1 MIQSKHLATAFIVGT
16 EFCERICY
24 YGIAG
29 NLLLFLETRFELTN
43 AQADMEISAWIGV
56 CYLTPL
62 IGGFL
67 ADRYLGRYVVICVFC
82 CFYLLGLLLLVFCA
96 VPVNIDSTTDP
107 SNGNKLVL
115 LFFAI
120 YLIALGAGG
129 IKPNVSTLGAD
140 QYNDTNDPNIR
151 QSYYNWFY
159 FAINCGALVSN
170 LLVAYLCQF
179 GISSLGGTPWSFFV
193 GFSVPTIAMAIGLGL
208 FMSGHKL
215 YKLVPPSTKHIC
227 DDCAMVITRLT
238 SLICGCWCVD
248 WKKIG
253 FPYHATNMDVSR
265 SNSISSN
272 QDDSSSESGSA
283 SGLVIEEEGEED
295 NNDDNKPPGNVNRSI
310 DLQEGTEEQQNPE
323 QQDDRGFDLDQ
334 LEDDEEQQQQK
345 EQPNIHTPS
354 VLKLVPFLAL
364 MIPYWAIYSQLST
377 AFQNQGCQMNRTVG
391 TMEVPIAALQA
402 FDTIAVLALV
412 PIFDRIV
419 YPAFSRMGKPLTL
432 LQRIGAGFAVAVAA
446 MCVAALV
453 EGYRKV
459 HAPSP
464 LYYTDYIAQSSTSS
478 NHGAILSPCQSITD
492 YDPYQ
497 VTPTHITITIHVTI
511 TAHTIVLPFPDN
523 ASITHSFS
531 FSSLC
536 LSVLVSTVRGMSNTK
551 EVTRVQQWLGLSLT
565 SGMHPMPT
573 N

>member
-1 MIQSKHLATAFIVGT
+1 
-16 EFCERICY
+16 
-24 YGIAG
+24 
-29 NLLLFLETRFELTN
+29 
-43 AQADMEISAWIGV
+43 MEISAWIGV

-107 SNGNKLVL
+107 ANGNKLVL

-140 QYNDTNDPNIR
+140 QYNDTNDPNVR

-159 FAINCGALVSN
+159 FAINSGALVSN

-179 GISSLGGTPWSFFV
+179 GVPSLGGTRWSFFV
-193 GFSVPTIAMAIGLGL
+193 GFSVPTIAMAIGLSV

-227 DDCAMVITRLT
+227 DDCAMVLKGFST
-238 SLICGCWCVD
+238 LIFGCGCMD

-253 FPYHATNMDVSR
+253 FPYQPTNMDVSR

-272 QDDSSSESGSA
+272 HDDSSSESGSA
-283 SGLVIEEEGEED
+283 SGLVVEAD
-295 NNDDNKPPGNVNRSI
+295 NNEDNKPPGNDHRSI
-310 DLQEGTEEQQNPE
+310 DLVELTDEQQNPE
-323 QQDDRGFDLDQ
+323 RQDDRDFGLDLI
-334 LEDDEEQQQQK
+334 EDDEEQQLK
-345 EQPNIHTPS
+345 EQPNKRTPS

-391 TMEVPIAALQA
+391 TIEVPIAALQA

-412 PIFDRIV
+412 PVFDRIV
-419 YPAFSRMGKPLTL
+419 YPAFARMGRPLTL

-464 LYYTDYIAQSSTSS
+464 LYYTDYMAQSSATP
-478 NHGAILSPCQSITD
+478 NHAAMISPCQSITD

-497 VTPTHITITIHVTI
+497 VTMT
-511 TAHTIVLPFPDN
+511 TAHSTALSILLICSDN
-523 ASITHSFS
+523 
-531 FSSLC
+531 
-536 LSVLVSTVRGMSNTK
+536 
-551 EVTRVQQWLGLSLT
+551 
-565 SGMHPMPT
+565 
-573 N
+573 

>member
-1 MIQSKHLATAFIVGT
+1 MINSKHLATAFIVGT

-29 NLLLFLETRFELTN
+29 NLLLFLETRFQLTN
-43 AQADMEISAWIGV
+43 AEADMEISAWIGV

-62 IGGFL
+62 LGGFL

-107 SNGNKLVL
+107 ANGNKLVL

-179 GISSLGGTPWSFFV
+179 GIPSLGGTSWSFFV

-215 YKLVPPSTKHIC
+215 YKLFPPSTKHIC
-227 DDCAMVITRLT
+227 DDCAMVFKGFTT
-238 SLICGCWCVD
+238 LICGCWCVD

-253 FPYHATNMDVSR
+253 FPYHPTHMDVSR
-265 SNSISSN
+265 SHSISSN
-272 QDDSSSESGSA
+272 RQDDANSESGSA
-283 SGLVIEEEGEED
+283 SGLVIEEEDD
-295 NNDDNKPPGNVNRSI
+295 NNHEGNKPPGDDHRPI
-310 DLQEGTEEQQNPE
+310 DLQELSEEQQNTE
-323 QQDDRGFDLDQ
+323 QQNNNHGFVLDQ
-334 LEDDEEQQQQK
+334 QEEDDEEQQHHIEPSNK
-345 EQPNIHTPS
+345 RTPS

-412 PIFDRIV
+412 PIFDRVV
-419 YPAFSRMGKPLTL
+419 YPAFARMGRPLTL

-464 LYYTDYIAQSSTSS
+464 LYYTDYMAQSSSGS
-478 NHGAILSPCQSITD
+478 HHVAVISPCQSITD

-497 VTPTHITITIHVTI
+497 VTTTTYIESLHV
-511 TAHTIVLPFPDN
+511 
-523 ASITHSFS
+523 
-531 FSSLC
+531 
-536 LSVLVSTVRGMSNTK
+536 
-551 EVTRVQQWLGLSLT
+551 
-565 SGMHPMPT
+565 
-573 N
+573 